1 MGIHNPPAPAT
12 STKLDDLTAPDDN
25 TDLNASTTKH
35 GLSPKATAPGSGL
48 LNVLSI
54 GNGETVHTDKAL
66 FDTTNPAALGSIGP
80 GTALVAA
87 RRDHIHPALTTL
99 TLTTPL
105 NVASGG
111 TGVNTLTSGNVLVG
125 AGTSDV
131 TSTANISVAQGGT
144 GVASLTANSLLLG
157 AGTSDVTFAA
167 PSTSGNV
174 LTSNGT
180 VWASAAPAG
189 GDTGLVVEGRLT
201 LTSGTPVTTADV
213 TGATNIYFAPY
224 GGNRIGLYDGSS
236 DWNIR
241 TFTQITI
248 AVGTIDAGKP
258 YDLFCYD
265 NSGTPT
271 FDAPLAWT
279 NDTSR
284 ATALTTQDGVLVKS
298 GATTRRYIGTFYTTA
313 TTTTEDS
320 YAKRFLWNY
329 YNRVH
334 RPMRV
339 IEATGSWVYT
349 TATLR
354 QANGSTA
361 NQLDFVV
368 GVNETM
374 VTSTVEATFANS
386 SSAINGLVSLGL
398 DSTSATTTGTI
409 FNAAASVGGSPAN
422 PVAHLDVF
430 PGVGHH
436 IIVWLEYS
444 TASGTCTWYS
454 GSALRLAGIHGWIEG

>member
-1 MGIHNPPAPAT
+1 
-12 STKLDDLTAPDDN
+12 
-25 TDLNASTTKH
+25 
-35 GLSPKATAPGSGL
+35 
-48 LNVLSI
+48 
-54 GNGETVHTDKAL
+54 
-66 FDTTNPAALGSIGP
+66 
-80 GTALVAA
+80 
-87 RRDHIHPALTTL
+87 
-99 TLTTPL
+99 
-105 NVASGG
+105 
-111 TGVNTLTSGNVLVG
+111 
-125 AGTSDV
+125 
-131 TSTANISVAQGGT
+131 
-144 GVASLTANSLLLG
+144 
-157 AGTSDVTFAA
+157 
-167 PSTSGNV
+167 
-174 LTSNGT
+174 
-180 VWASAAPAG
+180 
-189 GDTGLVVEGRLT
+189 LT
-201 LTSGTPVTTADV
+201 LTSATPVTTADV
-213 TGATNIYFAPY
+213 TGAATIYFAPHT
-224 GGNRIGLYDGSS
+224 GNRIALYDGSS
-236 DWNIR
+236 AWNIR

-248 AVGTIDAGKP
+248 AVGTISAGKP
-258 YDLFCYD
+258 YDLFAYD
-265 NSGTPT
+265 NSGTVT

-374 VTSTVEATFANS
+374 VTATVEATFSNS
-386 SSAINGLVSLGL
+386 SSAINGFVSLGL

-409 FNAAASVGGSPAN
+409 FNAAASTGGSPAN

-436 IIVWLEYS
+436 IIVWLENS